1 MPVTNHIA
9 RDFQL
14 TLCSAL
20 GAPVAKDAY
29 PWVRGDREARRDS
42 WPEEQG
48 LAACE
53 QGPQQVVFTVA
64 KFRPLDPISSG
75 RSCPSCSASWPA
87 WLCLSLGSASCAY

>member
-20 GAPVAKDAY
+20 GAPVAKDVY
-29 PWVRGDREARRDS
+29 LRYWVTEKHHDNR
-42 WPEEQG
+42 PEEQG

-53 QGPQQVVFTVA
+53 QGPQQSRVH
-64 KFRPLDPISSG
+64 SG
-75 RSCPSCSASWPA
+75 
-87 WLCLSLGSASCAY
+87 

>member
-20 GAPVAKDAY
+20 GAPVAEDAY
-29 PWVRGDREARRDS
+29 LRYWVTEKQAHRDH

-53 QGPQQVVFTVA
+53 QGLQQSRVH
-64 KFRPLDPISSG
+64 SG
-75 RSCPSCSASWPA
+75 
-87 WLCLSLGSASCAY
+87 

>member
-14 TLCSAL
+14 TLCPAL
-20 GAPVAKDAY
+20 GAPAAKDVY
-29 PWVRGDREARRDS
+29 LGDWVTEKPRHDN

-53 QGPQQVVFTVA
+53 QGSQQSRVH
-64 KFRPLDPISSG
+64 SG
-75 RSCPSCSASWPA
+75 
-87 WLCLSLGSASCAY
+87 

>member
-20 GAPVAKDAY
+20 GARVVKDVYLGCWVTEKPSMTTDWPV
-29 PWVRGDREARRDS
+29 
-42 WPEEQG
+42 EQG

-53 QGPQQVVFTVA
+53 QGLQQSRVH
-64 KFRPLDPISSG
+64 SG
-75 RSCPSCSASWPA
+75 
-87 WLCLSLGSASCAY
+87 

>member
-20 GAPVAKDAY
+20 GAPVAKDVS
-29 PWVRGDREARRDS
+29 WVLGNREAHHDN

-53 QGPQQVVFTVA
+53 QGPQQSRVH
-64 KFRPLDPISSG
+64 SG
-75 RSCPSCSASWPA
+75 
-87 WLCLSLGSASCAY
+87 